1 MNCVYRI
8 DSDAPELR
16 QANSSGKIFKKSEKN
31 EHSDLRDAFRILLV
45 TKMPAEFNGV
55 IREVLSLSCNL

>member
-1 MNCVYRI
+1 MNCIYRT

-16 QANSSGKIFKKSEKN
+16 QANSGKIFKKSEKD

-45 TKMPAEFNGV
+45 TKMPAEFIGV
-55 IREVLSLSCNL
+55 IREVLFVM